1 MRPQRLFKQ
10 ALLVSPDERQPRPVD
25 VLVDEQ
31 GVIRGVDKKIPA
43 PKGCETLDCRE
54 KILLPGL
61 FDMHVHL
68 REPGREDQET
78 IETGS
83 NAAINGGVTG
93 ILAMPNTTPAIDSGG
108 MVRFVQTL
116 ARDRARIPVLTAG
129 CITRGREGGQ
139 LAEIADMHQQGAV
152 MITDDGSPV
161 SDAYLLRRALEYAR
175 HFNLIVASHCEVME
189 LSRGGA
195 MNEGP
200 HSYRLGIPGI
210 PACSEEICIERDL
223 RLAQYTGSHIH
234 IQHVSTAR
242 GLDIV
247 RRFKEEGASVTCE
260 VTPHHLLF
268 SDTDIQDYNTHLKM
282 NPPLRTAEDKAA
294 LLEGLK
300 QGWIDVIATDHA
312 PHTAFEKNL
321 DFTSAPFGIIGLETA
336 LLSLFTHFVLPG
348 HLGWDVIA
356 RRFSSEP
363 RRILNRE
370 PADIAPGRQ
379 ADFIVFDPHGQTLID
394 TSYLRSKSRNTPFL
408 DHTLKGRI
416 EKVILGPDIL
426 LDRSDW
432 PRAPARATRP
442 GRGAEGERPAH
453 LLASQEGPA

>member
-1 MRPQRLFKQ
+1 MKRKRLFKQ
-10 ALLVSPDERQPRPVD
+10 ASLVSADNPRTQTAD
-25 VLVDEQ
+25 ILVDER
-31 GVIRGVDKKIPA
+31 GVIEGVEPEIRA
-43 PKGCETLDCRE
+43 PEGCEEWDCRD
-54 KILLPGL
+54 KIMMPAL

-83 NAAINGGVTG
+83 NAAINGGITG
-93 ILAMPNTTPAIDSGG
+93 ILAMPNTTPPIDSGG

-139 LAEIADMHQQGAV
+139 LAEIADIHQQGAV

-195 MNEGP
+195 MNEGA

-210 PACSEEICIERDL
+210 PACGEEICIERDL
-223 RLAQYTGSHIH
+223 RLAQYTRTHIH

-242 GLDIV
+242 GLEII
-247 RRFKEEGASVTCE
+247 RRFKEDGVNATCE

-268 SDTDIQDYNTHLKM
+268 SETDIQDYDTHLKM
-282 NPPLRTAEDKAA
+282 NPPLRTVEDNAA
-294 LLEGLK
+294 LLDGLK
-300 QGWIDVIATDHA
+300 KGWIDVIATDHA
-312 PHTAFEKNL
+312 PHTTFEKNL
-321 DFTSAPFGIIGLETA
+321 DFASAPFGIIGLETA
-336 LLSLFTHFVLPG
+336 LLSLYTRLVEPG

-356 RRFSSEP
+356 HRFASEP

-370 PADIAPGRQ
+370 PADIAAGRT
-379 ADFIVFDPHGQTLID
+379 ADFLVFDPNAQTRID
-394 TSYLRSKSRNTPFL
+394 ASYLLSKSHNTPYL
-408 DHTLKGRI
+408 NQTLKGSI
-416 EKVILGPDIL
+416 EKVVLGPDIL
-426 LDRSDW
+426 LDRLTGE
-432 PRAPARATRP
+432 PAPLFSKREVVT
-442 GRGAEGERPAH
+442 
-453 LLASQEGPA
+453 